1 MREILRVG
9 NFEKNPVN
17 NNGEFKMLNK
27 KLAAGL
33 ALLVLF
39 IFGASS
45 EAKAQERAFEDSALT
60 ILRDKAEELCRHRV
74 LRLTILDEN
83 FEKGAKLPTNTEK
96 NIIEEIPSDRSR
108 FITEKRSPKGV
119 ERRETIYIGSQEYI
133 RENAGAWE
141 LVKPKSGGSV
151 VGMGNGNGEPVKF
164 KTSSVNK
171 FKPGVL
177 LNKQKTDYY
186 ETVIKVTMIR
196 PSATVVSYSK
206 KAYWFDAQGRYVR
219 ILDEDIDG
227 DNQIVERKTTDYEY
241 DLNIKIEA
249 PIK

>member
-1 MREILRVG
+1 
-9 NFEKNPVN
+9 
-17 NNGEFKMLNK
+17 MLNK
-27 KLAAGL
+27 KLAAGP

-45 EAKAQERAFEDSALT
+45 EAKAQERAFEDSTLT

-108 FITEKRSPKGV
+108 FINEKRSPKGV

-133 RENAGAWE
+133 RKNAGAWE
-141 LVKPKSGGSV
+141 LVKSESGGGSSV
-151 VGMGNGNGEPVKF
+151 GGMGSGSGNGNGNGEPVKF

-171 FKPGVL
+171 SKPGVL

-196 PSATVVSYSK
+196 PSTTVVSYSK